1 MYELVGYL
9 IKEDNNMK
17 SKERDELIKWAN
29 NLSDE
34 ELENGYYDAVFDSLG
49 SVAEKMY
56 DLGYDMRDI
65 KEQEEYEK
73 YRCDKADILSW
84 LCGQRGIKLW
94 EE

>member
-34 ELENGYYDAVFDSLG
+34 KLED
-49 SVAEKMY
+49 
-56 DLGYDMRDI
+56 
-65 KEQEEYEK
+65 EY
-73 YRCDKADILSW
+73 
-84 LCGQRGIKLW
+84 
-94 EE
+94 